1 MENKL
6 TTFDQLVSP
15 LTFLGRGYGDDDYV
29 EVSVGL
35 IQSAF
40 KSKEP
45 SQYVADYA
53 KYFPI

>member
-29 EVSVGL
+29 KVSVGL